1 MQFKT
6 TTSPHAATNTD
17 VSRVMRQVLIALI
30 PGTLIYAMLFGVGVL
45 VNLLVAAL
53 TAYACEAL
61 VLQLRSRPVLATLKD
76 NSALLTACLLAVALP
91 PLAPWW
97 LVVVGTAFAI
107 LFAKQLY
114 GGLGFNPF
122 NPAMVGYVVL
132 LISFPREMTQWLPPT
147 HLAEQGLGV
156 FDTLTVAFGAAL
168 PEGMTW
174 DAITMATPLDHAKTQ
189 LGLNAMLTEVR
200 QDPRF
205 GLLGGSGWEWINLA
219 WLAGGLYLIWKRI
232 ITWHIPVAMLASLF
246 VISLAFYIGDADTYL
261 PPWTQVMSGG
271 AMLGAFFIATDPV
284 SAAASPRGKLI
295 FAAGIGAIVF
305 VIRTWGGYPDG
316 VAFAVLL
323 MNIAAPTIDHFYRP
337 PAFGQKRA

>member
-6 TTSPHAATNTD
+6 VTSPHAAQNTD
-17 VSRVMRQVLIALI
+17 VSRVMRQVLFALI
-30 PGTLIYAMLFGVGVL
+30 PGTLLYMAAFGVGVL
-45 VNLLVAAL
+45 INLLLAAI
-53 TAYACEAL
+53 TAYACEAA
-61 VLQLRSRPVLATLKD
+61 VLRLRQRPVLPTLQD
-76 NSALLTACLLAVALP
+76 NSALLTAWLLAMALP

-107 LFAKQLY
+107 LLAKHLY
-114 GGLGFNPF
+114 GGIGFNPF

-132 LISFPREMTQWLPPT
+132 LISFPREMTQWLPPS
-147 HLAEQGLGV
+147 HLAEASLGLFDSLAWIFGGGLPAGV
-156 FDTLTVAFGAAL
+156 S
-168 PEGMTW
+168 W

-200 QDPRF
+200 LDPRF
-205 GLLGGSGWEWINLA
+205 GVLGGSGWEWINLA
-219 WLAGGLYLIWKRI
+219 WLAGGVYLIWRRV
-232 ITWHIPVAMLASLF
+232 ITWHIPVAMLATLF
-246 VISLAFYIGDADTYL
+246 IVSLAFYIGDTDSYL
-261 PPWTQVMSGG
+261 PPWTQVMTGG

-295 FAAGIGAIVF
+295 FAAGIGLIVF

-316 VAFAVLL
+316 VAFGVLL

-337 PAFGQKRA
+337 PAFGQRRA